1 MKKLLP
7 FMTLAGIMTFAVA
20 QSKEKIEKPI
30 AEAIQ
35 SHLLEHG
42 YLQPDRDHKDLD
54 KVFKGAKLY
63 RVWIN
68 SQMGDGVSSGS
79 GLTILKQRD
88 KISVFNQARNAV
100 LSLIKSYDKKISNA
114 NELKAVM
121 IAMTPVSEIK
131 DMGDGVYHVYNGDD
145 FFDVPSG
152 FLVKL
157 KDGKVE
163 DVCRCHAWNEGLA
176 GGTRK
181 KAVSAAHRRDYARL
195 AVSNRQCS
203 QRKASSYFRLHR
215 STLRYRPTARNFLL
229 A

>member
-1 MKKLLP
+1 MSRKLDDSRFYNAELAKFSLISYHPAMKTKTMKKLLP

-157 KDGKVE
+157 KDGKVDSCE
-163 DVCRCHAWNEGLA
+163 YEMKLGE
-176 GGTRK
+176 K
-181 KAVSAAHRRDYARL
+181 KSA
-195 AVSNRQCS
+195 
-203 QRKASSYFRLHR
+203 KK
-215 STLRYRPTARNFLL
+215 
-229 A
+229 